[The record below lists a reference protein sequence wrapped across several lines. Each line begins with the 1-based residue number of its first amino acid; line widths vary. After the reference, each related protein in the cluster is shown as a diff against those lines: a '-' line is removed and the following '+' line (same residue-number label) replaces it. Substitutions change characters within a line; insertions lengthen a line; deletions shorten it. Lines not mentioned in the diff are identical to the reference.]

1 VVFGGAY
8 STLRREGAVVVGG
21 DILIDNGGGDEEI
34 GKVGRGLIVKEEVG
48 ERVRESF
55 KKGDNR
61 SEGRDVGGGGS
72 RAKRGEVDI
81 STVRDD

>member
-1 VVFGGAY
+1 M
-8 STLRREGAVVVGG
+8 
-21 DILIDNGGGDEEI
+21 
-34 GKVGRGLIVKEEVG
+34 G

-55 KKGDNR
+55 KEGDNR

>member
-1 VVFGGAY
+1 M
-8 STLRREGAVVVGG
+8 VVGR

-48 ERVRESF
+48 ERLRKSL
-55 KKGDNR
+55 KKRDNR
-61 SEGRDVGGGGS
+61 GEGRDVGGGGS